1 MNQLKIIS
9 GIMGGLV
16 ILAGCAPSTGG
27 HSIEGITNQ
36 PSKTEVWHDV
46 LGAVNM
52 VDDMREIM
60 KVKVGERE
68 VVAVLQ
74 WRRFDAQRDALQA
87 VWYGDMGAPPPLY
100 VADSLLVSMDGRG
113 LMIPTSKTRYLCS
126 QWMNAN
132 PRMGLYLRGT
142 DLCVYVDV
150 GDGSKAYTASY
161 FINPNTGT
169 FVAHRVENQKAFHK
183 AVKRSL

>member
-9 GIMGGLV
+9 GVMGGLV
-16 ILAGCAPSTGG
+16 LLEGCAPSTGDR
-27 HSIEGITNQ
+27 
-36 PSKTEVWHDV
+36 PSDGSTSNATKSEVWHDV

-100 VADSLLVSMDGRG
+100 VAESLLVSMDGRG

-169 FVAHRVENQKAFHK
+169 LVAHRVENRKAFHK
-183 AVKRSL
+183 AVKRNL